1 MTTTTDVIKAYQL
14 YKKNVMADEP
24 KATKTEDFVAT
35 WKAMETLFF
44 DGYDFGRAWADVCDE
59 IVDTPIEI
67 RIGNMVMKSY
77 WTPATVESIDAVL
90 KVLNDSGY
98 EPYEYNLA
106 DDIAVAE

>member
-1 MTTTTDVIKAYQL
+1 MATATDMVKAYQL
-14 YKKNVMADEP
+14 YKKNVMANEP
-24 KATKTEDFVAT
+24 KAVKTEDFVAT
-35 WKAMETLFF
+35 WNAMETLFF
-44 DGYDFGRAWADVCDE
+44 YGYDCGKAWEDISDEVC
-59 IVDTPIEI
+59 DTPIEI

-106 DDIAVAE
+106 DDIAIAE